1 MNKWVLSLSLAA
13 GIVGLAGCGGQG
25 SDTVAKTKA
34 GDVTKDELYEAM
46 KDKYGEQA
54 LQQVVFE
61 KVLSK
66 EYKVSDKEVDKKL
79 EELKEQLGP
88 QFQMALLQ
96 SGFKDEDD
104 FRQSLKV
111 NLLQEKAATKDIK
124 VSEKEVKEY
133 YENKQ
138 KDVTVRHILLDDEK
152 TAKEVKEKL
161 DKGGDF
167 AKLAKEY
174 SKDTAANEQGGDLG
188 TISIDEPQM
197 DETFKQAA
205 FKLKKDEISSP
216 VETQFG
222 WHIIQVTDIK
232 EKKDKK
238 SFDKVKE
245 QYEYDLKVAKLDP
258 EMMQEALRKELEKAD
273 INVKDKDLKNTF
285 DPILNPEAAEEAPAD
300 EGVGEETK

>member
-1 MNKWVLSLSLAA
+1 MKKWVLSLSLAA

-25 SDTVAKTKA
+25 GDAVAKTKA

-46 KDKYGEQA
+46 KDKFGEQA
-54 LQQVVFE
+54 LQQLVFE

-66 EYKVSDKEVDKKL
+66 EYEVSDKEVDNKL
-79 EELKEQLGP
+79 DELKDQLGP
-88 QFQMALLQ
+88 QFQMALMQ

-104 FRQSLKV
+104 FRESLKI
-111 NLLQEKAATKDIK
+111 NLLQEKAAVKDIK
-124 VSEKEVKEY
+124 VSEEEVKEY

-138 KDVTVRHILLDDEK
+138 KEITARHILLDDEK
-152 TAKEVKEKL
+152 IAKEVKEKL

-174 SKDTAANEQGGDLG
+174 SVDTAANEQGGDLG
-188 TISIDEPQM
+188 TISIDDPQM
-197 DETFKQAA
+197 DETFKEAA
-205 FKLKKDEISSP
+205 FKLKKDEISAP

-238 SFDKVKE
+238 PFDKVKDE
-245 QYEYDLKVAKLDP
+245 YEYELKVAKLDP
-258 EMMQEALRKELEKAD
+258 EMMQEALKKELEKAD
-273 INVKDKDLKNTF
+273 IKVNDKDLKETF
-285 DPILNPEAAEEAPAD
+285 DPILNDQQEGGDNPAEE
-300 EGVGEETK
+300 EEK

>member
-1 MNKWVLSLSLAA
+1 MKKWVLSLSLAA

-25 SDTVAKTKA
+25 GDTVAKTKA

-54 LQQVVFE
+54 LQQIVFE

-66 EYKVSDKEVDKKL
+66 EYKISDKEVDNKL
-79 EELKEQLGP
+79 DELKEQLGP
-88 QFQMALLQ
+88 QFQMALMQ

-111 NLLQEKAATKDIK
+111 NLLQEKAAVKDIK
-124 VSEKEVKEY
+124 VSEEEVKEY
-133 YENKQ
+133 YDNKQ
-138 KDVTVRHILLDDEK
+138 KEITARHILVDDEK

-174 SKDTAANEQGGDLG
+174 SVDSAANEQGGDLG
-188 TISIDEPQM
+188 TISIDDPQM
-197 DETFKQAA
+197 DETFKKAA
-205 FKLKKDEISSP
+205 FKLKKDEISDP

-238 SFDKVKE
+238 SFDKVKDE
-245 QYEYDLKVAKLDP
+245 YEYELKVSKLDP
-258 EMMQEALRKELEKAD
+258 EMMQETLKKELEKAD
-273 INVKDKDLKNTF
+273 IKVKDKDLKDTF
-285 DPILNPEAAEEAPAD
+285 DTILNEPEEEAPAED
-300 EGVGEETK
+300 GKEEK